1 MCGIIGYIG
10 KQEALPLLIDGLR
23 KESYRGYDSS
33 GVVVFGRGKTYYQ
46 KSVGKLEKLEEKIK
60 GRPFLGNI
68 GLGHNRW
75 ATHGGA
81 TEENAHPHADC
92 KGNIFVVHNGIIENY
107 QALKEKLQ
115 AKGHRF
121 VSETDTEVLSHLIEH
136 FFKENLEEA
145 VRKTLLLVRGAY
157 GIAVIAKE
165 DPEKIVAA
173 RLSAPLVI
181 SVNNEGGFVASDPS
195 AILSHS
201 NKMVFLDDKEMAVI
215 KKDSL
220 AVTDLQNHVKEKLI
234 TEIEW
239 NLEETKK
246 EGYPHFMLKEIME
259 HPESINNAL
268 RGRVVVKA
276 GTAKLGGPETMQDA
290 LRGIEKVHIIAC
302 GGSSYAAKVDSYML
316 EEYAGLSTKVDVG
329 SEFRYRK
336 PIIDDKALY
345 IFISQS
351 GETADTLAALK
362 EVKEKNGLTIGIINV
377 VGSTLAR
384 EVGVGIY
391 THSGPE
397 IAVASTK
404 TFTGQLAALSLITLF
419 LGRQRGLSL
428 ADGQKIT
435 KELVKIPGLV
445 RMILEKKSAIESIAK
460 KYKDFSNFCVIGRK
474 YNYPI
479 ALEGALKLKEVA
491 YAHGEGI
498 EGGELKHGYL
508 SLIGKSFPTIA
519 LVPSDSVYDKMIS
532 NIQEIKA
539 RNGAVIAIATE
550 GNKEIKKIA
559 DEVIYVPKTLEM
571 LSPMLTTIP
580 LHLFAYYMAAFNNR
594 EIDTPRNLAKSVT
607 VE

>member
-1 MCGIIGYIG
+1 
-10 KQEALPLLIDGLR
+10 
-23 KESYRGYDSS
+23 
-33 GVVVFGRGKTYYQ
+33 
-46 KSVGKLEKLEEKIK
+46 
-60 GRPFLGNI
+60 
-68 GLGHNRW
+68 
-75 ATHGGA
+75 
-81 TEENAHPHADC
+81 
-92 KGNIFVVHNGIIENY
+92 
-107 QALKEKLQ
+107 
-115 AKGHRF
+115 
-121 VSETDTEVLSHLIEH
+121 
-136 FFKENLEEA
+136 
-145 VRKTLLLVRGAY
+145 
-157 GIAVIAKE
+157 
-165 DPEKIVAA
+165 
-173 RLSAPLVI
+173 
-181 SVNNEGGFVASDPS
+181 
-195 AILSHS
+195 
-201 NKMVFLDDKEMAVI
+201 
-215 KKDSL
+215 
-220 AVTDLQNHVKEKLI
+220 
-234 TEIEW
+234 
-239 NLEETKK
+239 
-246 EGYPHFMLKEIME
+246 
-259 HPESINNAL
+259 
-268 RGRVVVKA
+268 
-276 GTAKLGGPETMQDA
+276 
-290 LRGIEKVHIIAC
+290 
-302 GGSSYAAKVDSYML
+302 ML